1 MVCAGRV
8 IRGRMSHSLRT
19 RMKPFWVRLVTRSKE
34 DSGAELFEAALVL
47 PILLTLLL
55 GIVTF
60 GRAYNT
66 YQTITRAA
74 REGAK
79 SAVLT
84 PCADSTYC
92 TGATTYTASDIWTN
106 FVNPVLRS
114 DNLDTTKV
122 TAKSLTYVQLDPNG
136 APAHVCGVQLS
147 FNYPFTFSLPFTTLN
162 MSTITLRAK
171 VRMRL
176 ENQPATCPA
185 GTSY

>member
-1 MVCAGRV
+1 MVYGGRV
-8 IRGRMSHSLRT
+8 KRGPICHRPST
-19 RMKPFWVRLVTRSKE
+19 RIKRFCVRLGTKAKE

-47 PILLTLLL
+47 PVLLVLLL

-79 SAVLT
+79 AAVLT

-92 TGATTYTASDIWTN
+92 AGATNYTADDIWNN
-106 FVNPVLRS
+106 FVYPVLQS
-114 DNLDTTKV
+114 DNLDTTAV
-122 TAKSLTYVQLDPNG
+122 TSKSLTYVQLDPNG
-136 APAHVCGVQLS
+136 TPAHVCGVQLS
-147 FNYPFTFSLPFTTLN
+147 FSYPYTFSLPFTPLN
-162 MSTITLRAK
+162 LSTIMLQTT

-176 ENQPATCPA
+176 ENQPTTCSV

>member
-1 MVCAGRV
+1 MVYAGRLK
-8 IRGRMSHSLRT
+8 REPMHHRQST
-19 RMKPFWVRLVTRSKE
+19 RIKRFCVRLVTKLKE

-55 GIVTF
+55 GIITF

-79 SAVLT
+79 AAVLT

-92 TGATTYTASDIWTN
+92 TGATNYTADNIWNN
-106 FVNPVLRS
+106 FVNPALQS
-114 DNLDTTKV
+114 DNLDTSKV
-122 TAKSLTYVQLDPNG
+122 TNKSITYVQLDPNG
-136 APAHVCGVQLS
+136 APAHVCGIQLT
-147 FNYPFTFSLPFTTLN
+147 FTYPFTFSLPFTTLN
-162 MSTITLRAK
+162 LSTINLQTT

-176 ENQPATCPA
+176 ENQPATCS
-185 GTSY
+185 GSY